1 MLGPPPRYCPGTLEP
16 AEPEAVPVLAGV
28 APSNTIQFRASA
40 MTVPKG
46 MDGRINGHV
55 VIRARNQH

>member
-1 MLGPPPRYCPGTLEP
+1 LEP